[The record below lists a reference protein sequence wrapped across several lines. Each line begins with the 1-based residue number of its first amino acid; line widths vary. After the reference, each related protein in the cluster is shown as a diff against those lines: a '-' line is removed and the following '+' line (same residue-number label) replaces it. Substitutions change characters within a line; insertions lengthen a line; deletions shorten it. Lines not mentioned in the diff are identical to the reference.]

1 MIEMVTDA
9 ETLRKIQVELGL
21 TGSFKDR
28 SIAEWLA
35 KHNPSALE
43 YERAVE
49 NFTGMIFEIHNGYCI
64 SLVCVTMNL
73 SPDQNIYHQAS
84 SESHSTAHVRF

>member
-1 MIEMVTDA
+1 MFINYFLTIAGMIEMVTNA

-28 SIAEWLA
+28 PIAEWLA

-43 YERAVE
+43 YERAVA
-49 NFTGMIFEIHNGYCI
+49 NFTGTALYKL
-64 SLVCVTMNL
+64 SNL
-73 SPDQNIYHQAS
+73 SYLLILLIKIFISNK
-84 SESHSTAHVRF
+84 

>member
-1 MIEMVTDA
+1 MFQLAKREVCYKRCLTNGFCYLLNKCTIIRYILGMIEMVTNA

-28 SIAEWLA
+28 PIAEWLA

-43 YERAVE
+43 YERAVA
-49 NFTGMIFEIHNGYCI
+49 NFTG
-64 SLVCVTMNL
+64 
-73 SPDQNIYHQAS
+73 
-84 SESHSTAHVRF
+84 